1 MTADPNKLEA
11 ISQAIRAQRQLVR
24 QLEDQLASLE
34 RQLQGLD
41 TGTAAWG
48 GHTDPEA
55 GHAIEA
61 FQALLGTLAESLSAG
76 DAAQLLARC
85 AAELLP
91 DTTGALFIDE
101 AGVEPTHQ
109 AVAAWRRAE
118 LVTDPG
124 ELRYECTQDE
134 AVQQLAIEAQGLNL
148 GYLEIRPLSPGRT
161 LGGREQ
167 QTLQMLAAAA
177 ALALATHTLRY
188 RLRHRNV
195 RDPLTG
201 LFNRRYA
208 EDTLER
214 ELHRAQRHQLPLS
227 VVLIDLDRFE
237 AYNQRHGQNAGDRL
251 LQAMADLLQNAFRGS
266 DVCARA
272 AGQRFLLVLPEAAIG
287 DAIERAN
294 DLRRALAKVRV
305 HLRGLHLPA
314 MTVSM
319 GVAGYPEHADTSD
332 DLLAA
337 ADAALELAKHGG
349 GNTCALA
356 EKVPLSPGNE

>member
-1 MTADPNKLEA
+1 MTTDQSKLEA
-11 ISQAIRAQRQLVR
+11 INQALRAQRQLVR
-24 QLEDQLASLE
+24 QLDDQQASLE
-34 RQLQGLD
+34 RQLQGL
-41 TGTAAWG
+41 TGDSAGWAAD
-48 GHTDPEA
+48 TDPA
-55 GHAIEA
+55 LGHVLEA
-61 FQALLGTLAESLSAG
+61 FHALLGSLTESLSQG

-91 DTTGALFIDE
+91 DTTGAIFVDQ
-101 AGVEPTHQ
+101 AGVEP
-109 AVAAWRRAE
+109 ANRAIAAWRGAE
-118 LVTDPG
+118 LLTDPNA
-124 ELRYECTQDE
+124 LHYECTEDQ
-134 AVQQLAIEAQGLNL
+134 AAHRLNIEAQGLYL
-148 GYLEIRPLSPGRT
+148 GVVELRPLSPGRA
-161 LGGREQ
+161 LRAREQ
-167 QTLQMLAAAA
+167 QTLQMLASAAG
-177 ALALATHTLRY
+177 LALATHTLRY

-237 AYNQRHGQNAGDRL
+237 AYNQRHGQNAGDRM
-251 LQAMADLLQNAFRGS
+251 LQAMSDLLQHSFRGS
-266 DVCARA
+266 DICARA
-272 AGQRFLLVLPEAAIG
+272 AGQRFLLVLPEAAIR

-294 DLRRALAKVRV
+294 DLRRELAKVRV

-319 GVAGYPEHADTSD
+319 GVAGYPEHADSSD
-332 DLLAA
+332 DLMAA
-337 ADAALELAKHGG
+337 ADAALQLAKHSG

-356 EKVPLSPGNE
+356 EKVPLSPHNE